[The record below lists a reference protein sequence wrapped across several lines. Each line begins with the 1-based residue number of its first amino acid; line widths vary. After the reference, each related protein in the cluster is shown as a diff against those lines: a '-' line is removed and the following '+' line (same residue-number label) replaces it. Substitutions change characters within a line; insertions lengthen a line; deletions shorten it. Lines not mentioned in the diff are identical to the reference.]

1 MWDLPNIKVL
11 PALWIQKG
19 RSNPYMDEKKALDI
33 NKEDKRDKLSNVVIQ
48 LDFFITVLIFFLKS
62 ILNHPKDLIP
72 VPYEST
78 HWWYY

>member
-1 MWDLPNIKVL
+1 
-11 PALWIQKG
+11 
-19 RSNPYMDEKKALDI
+19 MDEKKALDI

-48 LDFFITVLIFFLKS
+48 LDFFITVLIFFKKS

-78 HWWYY
+78 H